1 MINFEIIMQL
11 IYDIISIMSA
21 KREIFDEMI
30 FVIIISNNNN
40 NTVRGY
46 LFLFFI

>member
-1 MINFEIIMQL
+1 MQL

-40 NTVRGY
+40 TVRGY
-46 LFLFFI
+46 LCFFFSFKINYVI